1 MSRWLAGRGRG
12 QDGSGAASDAA
23 GSGVAEVSAAAG
35 GVAAGS
41 AAAGSAAA
49 GSAGASSAAGHGA
62 AGGPAAPG
70 GAARSGRRRPWR
82 AAFFAVAAI
91 AIVIGVGWALLD
103 SKFFVVR
110 SVTVTGTQLTT
121 PAQVRSAASIQP
133 GIPLIRV
140 NTAAVARR
148 VEQIRQ
154 VESARVTRQWPN
166 GVAIA
171 VTERTP
177 VLAVPV
183 GTGYQMI
190 DKYGVAVQTLPE
202 PPPGLPTLDFA
213 GPVSSLRGSRADY
226 AAAVVLTELPRPLVS
241 PVATVQAPSA
251 SAITVTLANGVT
263 IVWGGTGRA
272 AAKATEL
279 TLLMRTHAR
288 SYDVS
293 APETAVSSG

>member
-1 MSRWLAGRGRG
+1 M
-12 QDGSGAASDAA
+12 AA
-23 GSGVAEVSAAAG
+23 V
-35 GVAAGS
+35 
-41 AAAGSAAA
+41 
-49 GSAGASSAAGHGA
+49 
-62 AGGPAAPG
+62 
-70 GAARSGRRRPWR
+70 
-82 AAFFAVAAI
+82 

-110 SVTVTGTQLTT
+110 SVTVTGTRLTT

-154 VESARVTRQWPN
+154 VQSARVTRQWPN
-166 GVAIA
+166 EVAIT

-177 VLAVPV
+177 VLAVPA

-202 PPPGLPTLDFA
+202 PPPGLPTFDFA
-213 GPVSSLRGSRADY
+213 GPVSSLRGSRAVY
-226 AAAVVLTELPRPLVS
+226 AAAVVLTELPRSLAS
-241 PVATVQAPSA
+241 RVATVQAPSA
-251 SAITVTLANGVT
+251 SAITVTLANGIT
-263 IVWGGTGRA
+263 IVWGGTDRA
-272 AAKATEL
+272 VAKATEL